1 MGAGRFGPYILH
13 NKKYVSL
20 PKEDDPLTVT
30 LGKAVAL
37 IEKKRLLEQQRH
49 IKTFNGDNPIEVLNG
64 RYGPYLT
71 FGGKNYRLPKAM
83 HARAA
88 DLTLEECVEVIDAA
102 EQKSEQKKK

>member
-1 MGAGRFGPYILH
+1 MRMLFKPRVCVAGKHLA
-13 NKKYVSL
+13 VSV
-20 PKEDDPLTVT
+20 DIDAFV
-30 LGKAVAL
+30 LG
-37 IEKKRLLEQQRH
+37 LLEQQRH